1 MAKIYIAF
9 VDTPGFFAGIIRSVL
24 KQKYVHVVL
33 ALDENL
39 REAYSIGR
47 RHPAI
52 PFLAGFE
59 REDKKKV
66 LRAFPGADYMVCSME
81 CTAKQQNYIETELRE
96 AYRRRFF
103 YHYVVIGLPFI
114 LMNWP
119 FYQKNHY
126 TCSSYL
132 ARLLKEAGV
141 CEWSKDFSLVTP
153 KDFYERTDKNVV
165 FEGSLQELV
174 EKEKN
179 AGIERVLTADE
190 LTCKVI
196 YEQ

>member
-81 CTAKQQNYIETELRE
+81 CTAKQQNYIETELR
-96 AYRRRFF
+96 
-103 YHYVVIGLPFI
+103 FI
-114 LMNWP
+114 LSLCGDRTA
-119 FYQKNHY
+119 FYFDE
-126 TCSSYL
+126 L
-132 ARLLKEAGV
+132 AFLSEKSLHLFLLSGQA
-141 CEWSKDFSLVTP
+141 
-153 KDFYERTDKNVV
+153 
-165 FEGSLQELV
+165 FEGGRCL
-174 EKEKN
+174 
-179 AGIERVLTADE
+179 
-190 LTCKVI
+190 
-196 YEQ
+196 